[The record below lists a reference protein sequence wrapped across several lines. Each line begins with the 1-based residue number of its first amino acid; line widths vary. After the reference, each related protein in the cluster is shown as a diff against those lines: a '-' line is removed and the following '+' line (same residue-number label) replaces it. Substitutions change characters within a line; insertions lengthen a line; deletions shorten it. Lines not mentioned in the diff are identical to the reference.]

1 MVVPRDEAM
10 PKDDRLERHYTEKE
24 TAKIL
29 RRAGELQAR
38 SSTSD
43 APSGIS
49 PDELFRIGQEVGLDA
64 QYIREAMHGVEEDG
78 DEVQTRWLGAP
89 PSYEVERA
97 FEGTLSEK
105 RWQALVGELNS
116 TFQQSIVGVKAGPV
130 HTWHWKHDLGSV
142 HFTATQTPT
151 SVRLKLAPHID
162 DGISVGMVGTIAV
175 MLAAGG
181 ASWGIPGLPVWAKVL
196 VSLLTVIVLG
206 LWFRKIV
213 AGWYRHDRIKMVK
226 LMDRLEQSLHEQTDL
241 PALQKQ
247 SVDEPLHQRLSQ
259 GS

>member
-1 MVVPRDEAM
+1 M

-24 TAKIL
+24 TAKII

-49 PDELFRIGQEVGLDA
+49 PAELFRIGQEVGLDA

-97 FEGTLSEK
+97 FEGTLSDE

-151 SVRLKLAPHID
+151 SVRLKLVPHID
-162 DGISVGMVGTIAV
+162 DGISVGMVSTIGIILV
-175 MLAAGG
+175 TAAAPWG
-181 ASWGIPGLPVWAKVL
+181 AQELPIWAKVL
-196 VSLLTVIVLG
+196 ASIFMALALG

-213 AGWYRHDRIKMVK
+213 AGWYRHDQIKMAK
-226 LMDRLEQSLHEQTDL
+226 LMDRLEQTLQEQAEL
-241 PALQKQ
+241 PLPHLQPAE
-247 SVDEPLHQRLSQ
+247 EPLQQRLSQ
-259 GS
+259 S